1 MRATPSMCDKTRFRG
16 CQATLMRERDSFST
30 IIRVPCTGT
39 NTGTLVE
46 NLGAAHKYVFRLT
59 ATNSCGPGQ
68 PSPLVLH
75 ATPAKPRRV
84 PPPSLP
90 VDRGRGRVGGSG
102 IPAHAHHTQA
112 QGVATGG
119 SMRGGGVGGRG
130 GVASGGVARGG
141 MRARAA
147 GAACKFG
154 AACRSSA
161 CSLLH
166 PTPSPGASGGGC
178 GASGAGLG
186 GSTAPC
192 KFGATCRNTTCP
204 FEHSFPPA
212 ASPAV
217 AVAHAGTGCPQM
229 PARSK
234 ACKFGAACRDMNL
247 GCLFVHPLTV
257 PSVSPTA
264 HASTR
269 HSGLAPAT
277 AVQATPHLSSAP
289 AASEAVEINLA
300 ENVRTP
306 TAAASNLTSSKPC
319 KFGANC
325 LAIGCTLSHT
335 SSHPPVATN
344 RGKPAG
350 VGERVAGGG
359 GRGGEGDDKTPVA
372 GHVPTQTVVAAG
384 KLCKFGTACKNRGCT
399 FLHPSAPV
407 APMPLSPPSLAP
419 PQAAAAGS
427 MPADSKPIKLCKFG
441 ANCRTTAC
449 KFSHAS
455 GAREAPRESVPCP
468 ILSTPTLLSNRPHTH
483 LDIRMQQQQM
493 HAMPYQQMIMPQQR
507 QQQRHQT
514 ARIMCPDRGRQIMSM
529 GTQEQELLM
538 ASPTCTPREQT
549 NGIPLC
555 MREQPYGMQF
565 GMREETRRETMR
577 EETNGRH
584 FGLSHGTGRGKGK
597 ERDDPTAP
605 LHPTLHVPARMATLE
620 DIERGFMCSADRCVR
635 RVKRYTRYYS
645 AEHTRI
651 SHTLHVYV

>member
-1 MRATPSMCDKTRFRG
+1 VLRCLICDKTRSRG
-16 CQATLMRERDSFST
+16 CQAALMRVRDLFFT

-39 NTGTLVE
+39 NTVSLVE

-59 ATNSCGPGQ
+59 ATNSCGPGP

-166 PTPSPGASGGGC
+166 PTPSPGASGGGG
-178 GASGAGLG
+178 GATGAGLG

-192 KFGATCRNTTCP
+192 KFGTTCRNTTCP
-204 FEHSFPPA
+204 FVHSSPPA

-217 AVAHAGTGCPQM
+217 AVAHVGTGCSQM

-257 PSVSPTA
+257 PSVPTA

-269 HSGLAPAT
+269 DSGLAPAT
-277 AVQATPHLSSAP
+277 AVQTTPHLSSAP

-325 LAIGCTLSHT
+325 LALGCKF
-335 SSHPPVATN
+335 SHPPVATN

-350 VGERVAGGG
+350 VGGRGAGGG
-359 GRGGEGDDKTPVA
+359 GRGGEGDDKTPMA
-372 GHVPTQTVVAAG
+372 GHVPTQTVVAAA
-384 KLCKFGTACKNRGCT
+384 KVCKFGAACKNRGCT
-399 FLHPSAPV
+399 FLHPSVPV

-427 MPADSKPIKLCKFG
+427 MPANSKPIKLCKFG

-468 ILSTPTLLSNRPHTH
+468 TLSIPTLLSTRPHTH
-483 LDIRMQQQQM
+483 LDIQMQQQQM
-493 HAMPYQQMIMPQQR
+493 HAMPYQQMTMPQQR
-507 QQQRHQT
+507 QQQHHQI
-514 ARIMCPDRGRQIMSM
+514 AGMMGPDRGRQIMSM
-529 GTQEQELLM
+529 GTHEQELRM

-549 NGIPLC
+549 IGMHLC
-555 MREQPYGMQF
+555 LREQPYGMQF
-565 GMREETRRETMR
+565 GMREETQRETMR

-584 FGLSHGTGRGKGK
+584 SGLSHGTGMSQG
-597 ERDDPTAP
+597 TAP
-605 LHPTLHVPARMATLE
+605 HLPTLRVPARMATLE
-620 DIERGFMCSADRCVR
+620 DIERGFMCSADRCVG

-651 SHTLHVYV
+651 SVTRISDTLHVCV